1 MKEKIRHML
10 LEFHMNDD
18 EGTRNR
24 KLEAWSFWYEYY
36 EYLSK
41 AKDIP
46 DLDIKKQELYDVIT
60 QDAEKAEDAGTPV
73 NAVKKEYDR
82 KKYSIDYFYNRIK
95 KQFDRGFDADTD
107 GDVRGL
113 ITKFVHEYRN
123 K

>member
-1 MKEKIRHML
+1 ML